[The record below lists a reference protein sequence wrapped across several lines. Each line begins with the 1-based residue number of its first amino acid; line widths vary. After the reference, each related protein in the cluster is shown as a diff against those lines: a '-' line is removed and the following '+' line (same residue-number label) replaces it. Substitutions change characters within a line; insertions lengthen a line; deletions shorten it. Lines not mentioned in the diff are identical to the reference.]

1 MTLATPSLPARPEAS
16 QASVAH
22 LHAHFLSILPRIE
35 AHARSRFRH
44 LRCPGRREDAIAE
57 VIAVAWKWYLRL
69 SERGKDV
76 NEFVSTFADYAVRHV
91 RSGRRVCGR
100 ERAGEVLSPHTQQ
113 VKKFR
118 VECLPRSSQRLHEA
132 VHGVPHGQREA
143 NAFEERLRDNTV
155 TPPDEQAAFRL
166 DYPVWLARLGPRD
179 RDIVGDM
186 TLDLGTD
193 ELASR
198 HRVSP
203 GRISQLRRSSARPG
217 FTSKANPSPAESP
230 TRHVSA

>member
-1 MTLATPSLPARPEAS
+1 MSATTLSPKPEIS
-16 QASVAH
+16 RASVAH

-35 AHARSRFRH
+35 AHAQIRFRH
-44 LRCPGRREDAIAE
+44 LRCPGRRDDAVAE

-76 NEFVSTFADYAVRHV
+76 GGFVGTLADYAVRHV

-100 ERAGEVLSPHTQQ
+100 ERADDVLSRHAQE
-113 VKKFR
+113 KSGFR
-118 VECLPRSSQRLHEA
+118 VEGLPSFMQRPHEA

-143 NAFEERLRDNTV
+143 DAFEERLRDNTRSPV
-155 TPPDEQAAFRL
+155 PDQAAFRL
-166 DYPVWLARLGPRD
+166 DYPEWLDTLSGRD

-186 TLDLGTD
+186 TLDLGTG

-203 GRISQLRRSSARPG
+203 GRISQLRREFRSAWRRFCGEPV
-217 FTSKANPSPAESP
+217 AC
-230 TRHVSA
+230 